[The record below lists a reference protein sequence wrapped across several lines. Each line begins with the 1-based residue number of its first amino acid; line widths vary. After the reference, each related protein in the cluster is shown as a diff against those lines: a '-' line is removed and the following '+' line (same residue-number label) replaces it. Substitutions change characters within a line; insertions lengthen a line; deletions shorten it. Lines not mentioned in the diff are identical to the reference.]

1 MPDKK
6 DDIMPLPPG
15 ASSPEGSML
24 NTRIRVLEEKASNLN
39 RKIELLES
47 NVVKGNKKR
56 NETLRAFDNDLLE
69 MKRDLTSVKQKIDLI
84 VRELKLTAGK
94 DELNIVKRYLDLWN
108 LARFVTRDEIEQ
120 IVEEKVSEGRI
131 LRKDL

>member
-6 DDIMPLPPG
+6 DERMPIPPG
-15 ASSPEGSML
+15 ASSPEGSMPH
-24 NTRIRVLEEKASNLN
+24 TRIRILEEKASNLN

-47 NVVKGNKKR
+47 NVVTGNKKK

-69 MKRDLTSVKQKIDLI
+69 IKRDLTGVKQKIDLI
-84 VRELKLTAGK
+84 IRELKMTAGK

-108 LARFVTRDEIEQ
+108 LTRFVTRDEIER
-120 IVEEKVSEGRI
+120 IVEERFEFQKV
-131 LRKDL
+131 K